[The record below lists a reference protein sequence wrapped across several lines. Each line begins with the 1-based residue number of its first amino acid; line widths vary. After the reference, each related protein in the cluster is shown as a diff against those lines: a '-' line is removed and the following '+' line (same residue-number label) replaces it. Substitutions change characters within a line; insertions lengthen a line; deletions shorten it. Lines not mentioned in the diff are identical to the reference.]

1 MPVQALLLVLLAA
14 GFHAAWNLT
23 LHETPDRL
31 AAITVSGFVAGLM
44 LLPTTILFPPWPVL
58 PLLALSALAEAVY
71 ALFLTHAYQRGSLG
85 LTYPLARGTAPLL
98 VTIGAWLVLAQPPR
112 TSALVGATILASGL
126 ALIAIVGRHSGQR
139 AAVGFALLTG
149 GAIATYVLVDA
160 RAVSRVA
167 PIGYLGPVLT
177 LMSVLLLIA
186 QRGQVARLRPAI
198 MPGVRIAFG
207 SVAAYLLVLW
217 AFQLAPAGPVAT
229 LREVSVL
236 IGLVLSRD
244 ARDRASWRL
253 WVGAG
258 LVVCGAVLT
267 AL

>member
-1 MPVQALLLVLLAA
+1 MPAQALLLVLLAA

-31 AAITVSGFVAGLM
+31 AAVVVSGFVAGLV
-44 LLPTTILFPPWPVL
+44 LLPATVLFPPWSVL
-58 PLLALSALAEAVY
+58 PLLALSALAEAAY
-71 ALFLTHAYQRGSLG
+71 ALFLTRAYQRGSLG

-98 VTIGAWLVLAQPPR
+98 VTLGAWVVLEQVPSV
-112 TSALVGATILASGL
+112 SALAGAAILAAGL
-126 ALIAIVGRHSGQR
+126 AILAFGGRRSGQL

-149 GAIATYVLVDA
+149 GAIATYALIDA
-160 RAVSRVA
+160 RAVQRVA

-177 LMSVLLLIA
+177 LMSVILLVPL
-186 QRGQVARLRPAI
+186 RGKVARLPPAFI
-198 MPGVRIAFG
+198 PGVRIAFG

-217 AFQLAPAGPVAT
+217 AFQQAPAGPVAT

-236 IGLVLSRD
+236 IGLLLSRD
-244 ARDRASWRL
+244 RRSWRL
-253 WVGAG
+253 WVGAS
-258 LVVCGAVLT
+258 LVVFGAVLT